1 MGLETIVH
9 LVWGVQVPEAN
20 RMAIVNTLFREL
32 AETESKQTDYSVEDI
47 LSECAEECPIPDTN
61 YEFVTYR
68 RQDKCDSDNESFII
82 YHHCEHDAKDHTTV
96 NEQTYPRTDSS
107 SVSEF
112 TDLLTTLGLTVG
124 DTSHGL
130 GVSKFGF
137 WTVTD
142 CF

>member
-1 MGLETIVH
+1 
-9 LVWGVQVPEAN
+9 
-20 RMAIVNTLFREL
+20 MAIVNTLFREL
-32 AETESKQTDYSVEDI
+32 ADCTVEDI
-47 LSECAEECPIPDTN
+47 LSACVEECHIPGTN

-82 YHHCEHDAKDHTTV
+82 YHHCEHDANDTTV
-96 NEQTYPRTDSS
+96 EEQTYPCVENE

-112 TDLLTTLGLTVG
+112 TNQLTTLGLAVG
-124 DTSHGL
+124 NTKHNL

-137 WTVTD
+137 WTVIN